1 MEVNWLL
8 RQLDVS
14 HLLGRNLTLE
24 ESRDLRRRRR
34 DFQRKW
40 HPDKTVD
47 EADAISRTVLLQRFN
62 AAWELLTPRLTP
74 EPVPMEVPVSE
85 GLRQS
90 PPYARAQ
97 PYANPG
103 SSSGPTQSPPRY
115 PWEFRNTVGSSTGA
129 NPASSSGP
137 SQSAHGPTRNTAEG
151 ATGHTSRNKM
161 PTPGNDGR
169 TASNDTR
176 SARSPLRDHNVVT
189 RTCCPLA
196 PHCDKFDRKY
206 GRKNEKKQ
214 LEYRYLFAAQ
224 HHCLRCM
231 QYYCDQEDVN
241 PHCKSENKNARDW
254 AELYN
259 KIIPRTLEVWL
270 TNRGL

>member
-1 MEVNWLL
+1 MGGTSIIAMEVNWLL

-115 PWEFRNTVGSSTGA
+115 IHGSFET
-129 NPASSSGP
+129 
-137 SQSAHGPTRNTAEG
+137 
-151 ATGHTSRNKM
+151 
-161 PTPGNDGR
+161 
-169 TASNDTR
+169 
-176 SARSPLRDHNVVT
+176 
-189 RTCCPLA
+189 
-196 PHCDKFDRKY
+196 
-206 GRKNEKKQ
+206 Q
-214 LEYRYLFAAQ
+214 LEVAQ
-224 HHCLRCM
+224 ARTQLVLLARRKVLMDRQGTLQRAPLDIQVGTKCRRLVTMGGRLQM
-231 QYYCDQEDVN
+231 IPDQPD
-241 PHCKSENKNARDW
+241 R
-254 AELYN
+254 L
-259 KIIPRTLEVWL
+259 
-270 TNRGL
+270 